1 MLVFDAE
8 SKNASPEKYVFYT
21 VTLKHCYG
29 IPQSL
34 QKNYE
39 TLAIK
44 NMVWNEGI
52 ITKNYG
58 TALINEKNYYKY
70 IIDRRKALKTLQTNL
85 IS

>member
-1 MLVFDAE
+1 ML
-8 SKNASPEKYVFYT
+8 SPNMKVTNKKVFYT

-29 IPQSL
+29 LRQSL

-44 NMVWNEGI
+44 NIVLNKGI

-58 TALINEKNYYKY
+58 MALVNEKNYYKY
-70 IIDRRKALKTLQTNL
+70 IIDRRKVNQL
-85 IS
+85 IKSRKRL